1 MVPTASAEAL
11 PAVSGRQAG
20 LHPAADR
27 EHDFVV
33 ARDVPPLDHDAQR
46 RPVGSPGRA
55 LRYEG
60 LSRAA
65 IQRCTSDSC
74 HTTRP
79 VPGRSG
85 CGNVLTLTRRRSCSG
100 RGNFGDLVHKR
111 QLADHLDHRA
121 GSLPPVATADV

>member
-1 MVPTASAEAL
+1 MCARPHRAEAM

-74 HTTRP
+74 HTTRR
-79 VPGRSG
+79 VLSRSG
-85 CGNVLTLTRRRSCSG
+85 CGNVLTLTRRKIVLRE
-100 RGNFGDLVHKR
+100 R
-111 QLADHLDHRA
+111 
-121 GSLPPVATADV
+121 